1 MWFGIPAC
9 HTIPVY
15 QLAIPYQHTSLH
27 TSLPGLLSL
36 SMASIIARTGDR
48 RAYYIWHCIL
58 LYIINLSNHA
68 YNHRAVQ
75 GCNVNF
81 GKLQTH
87 INGDQHVVRLNILWL
102 QQGTSDKAK
111 ASIVVCLSLLV
122 ELWRSSSSVCKL
134 YFVQPQMQYGG
145 NGAGC
150 LVDFSE
156 GWISIIT
163 CGKFFQQDIL
173 EGLCSLP
180 KKKKKALANYQMKLE
195 NLDSCRN

>member
-1 MWFGIPAC
+1 MLTFHHLTVWCGIPAC
-9 HTIPVY
+9 HTIPY
-15 QLAIPYQHTSLH
+15 HTSIPACIPACQAYFH
-27 TSLPGLLSL
+27 CRWHQLLRERESGAHII
-36 SMASIIARTGDR
+36 SDTASS
-48 RAYYIWHCIL
+48 CIL
-58 LYIINLSNHA
+58 STSPIMHIIIVLCKGS
-68 YNHRAVQ
+68 
-75 GCNVNF
+75 
-81 GKLQTH
+81 KTWMQTH
-87 INGDQHVVRLNILWL
+87 IDGDQHVVRLNILWL

-163 CGKFFQQDIL
+163 CGKFFQQDLL

-195 NLDSCRN
+195 NL